1 MLFDQHGSLRR
12 IIDLGDCL
20 ASIGYTKRYTRTRQF
35 GKHELVPQ
43 PPMATLKQGVC
54 QFTKPDLR
62 SISVRLALIMY
73 ILNLIWKNPKEE
85 DDQV

>member
-12 IIDLGDCL
+12 VIDLGNRL
-20 ASIGYTKRYTRTRQF
+20 ASIRYTKRYTCTRQF
-35 GKHELVPQ
+35 GEYELVPQ
-43 PPMATLKQGVC
+43 PPMATLEQGFG

-85 DDQV
+85 DDQA